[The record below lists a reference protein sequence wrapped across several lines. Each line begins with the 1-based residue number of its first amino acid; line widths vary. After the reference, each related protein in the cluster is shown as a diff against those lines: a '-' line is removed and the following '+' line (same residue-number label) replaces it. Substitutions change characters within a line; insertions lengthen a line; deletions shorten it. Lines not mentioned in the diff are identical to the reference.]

1 MKIFKAKGLA
11 FSSAL
16 LLALMLGSFSLQAQT
31 NLEIFGQNRVQYRKF
46 KWKYYDTKHF
56 RIYHY
61 DRAGREM
68 AEYVAEQVENDIAII
83 ESKMGGSF
91 PKRFN
96 IILYNSYDEYRQTNV
111 GRKNES
117 QLRDIPAGTVN
128 LVGDK
133 LVVYFTGEHKDLRRQ
148 TRAGMSRV
156 IMEKMLFG
164 DSFKDVVR
172 NAVLT
177 SLPDWTVYGFISYI
191 VDGWDTEANSKWKGM
206 VEMYPNKGFHDL
218 SEKNPELAGKAFWK
232 YISDKYGENN
242 MKNMV
247 YTIQLK
253 SSLNNGLQATMG
265 MKAKQAYDSVMTFY
279 KNMYALDMQQRQL
292 PDSTTAL
299 IEIDVP
305 DDGTVLRDIRVAPR
319 GADVAYVTWKDGE
332 YKVYIQKT
340 KQQQTKA
347 VVLSGGFKDYN
358 ETPDQDYPLITWS
371 NNGYKLAVLYRV
383 GLETRLRIYNS
394 LKAVVENYVI
404 PPNRFDRV
412 LSMTFMEDDGKLI
425 FSAIKKGNT
434 DLYEFKIRGKRM
446 TNITDDEWDDVEPW
460 YVSGGTRRGVLFLSN
475 RPKPNTDVPMAV
487 NELPTGPMNVFFY
500 NTTTESKEL
509 IQMSRLEKGDAR
521 QPIQYGSENY
531 AYLYDENG
539 IQNQYIILMN
549 RGAGNKDSAYSVP
562 VTNFHSNIINHQYN
576 AATNKIANVIRE
588 GGKYKVY
595 FEPINVPDPNAPRLE
610 LPQTV
615 LSKSESKKGS
625 VLNNKQ
631 VTPKPILKKGNVFQ
645 SQFDT
650 EEEEK
655 DETNTTNTNNTDA
668 EDQSTDTG
676 IGLNNTDEVDS
687 SYVNMRSYKY
697 RLSFQPDYFSVKL
710 DNSILFNRYQPAAQN
725 GNSFDNPPL
734 GGLISVSLDDVLEDH
749 RVTGGFRVPISF
761 DGTTYFLQYE
771 NFKTRVDWS
780 VLYLRSHSRRQYNV
794 AYFDQNGSFIDTS
807 NQTGKIVSNIV
818 TGTASYPFSRRSSI
832 RMHLGFRNDRLTY
845 KAGDTLSLSIDPE
858 QRSTSWIISRA
869 EYVFDNTIN
878 PITNIWNGTR
888 YKVYGEY
895 FYGLN
900 SNGGFYNIGTDI
912 RYYKKIYKNCIW
924 AIRAASAHSRGDQ
937 KVLYF
942 LGGVDNWL
950 NAEYNT
956 NTPTRGGEE
965 YAFQTVAN
973 NLRGYSRNTWNG
985 NTFALINTE
994 VRLPLVTTFAK
1005 KPIQSSVLRS
1015 LQAVAFFDIG
1025 SAWMGLWPTDANV
1038 ANNRTFIDQN
1048 HPQFTPVTLVIDDNS
1063 KGLGVGY
1070 GLGARTMA
1078 FGYFLRLDYAFN
1090 IERESMLH
1098 ISIGTDF

>member
-1 MKIFKAKGLA
+1 MKIFKAKGFA
-11 FSSAL
+11 FSSIL
-16 LLALMLGSFSLQAQT
+16 LLALMLVSFSLEAQT
-31 NLEIFGQNRVQYRKF
+31 NLEIYGQNRIQYRKF

-61 DRAGREM
+61 DRAGREL
-68 AEYVAEQVENDIAII
+68 AEYVAEQVENDIAVI

-96 IILYNSYDEYRQTNV
+96 IILYNSFDEYRQTNV

-164 DSFKDVVR
+164 DSFRDVVR
-172 NAVLT
+172 NAVLAT
-177 SLPDWTVYGFISYI
+177 LPDWTVYGFISYI
-191 VDGWDTEANSKWKGM
+191 VDGWDTKANSDWKGM

-232 YISDKYGENN
+232 YISDRYGENN

-253 SSLNNGLQATMG
+253 SSLNQGLQSTMG
-265 MKAKQAYDSVMTFY
+265 MKAKEAYDSVMTFY
-279 KNMYALDMQQRQL
+279 RNMYALDEQIRQK

-319 GADVAYVTWKDGE
+319 GADVAYVTWKHGE

-347 VVLSGGFKDYN
+347 VVLRGGFKDFN

-371 NNGYKLAVLYRV
+371 NNGYKLAILYRV

-446 TNITDDEWDDVEPW
+446 TNITDDAWDDVEPW

-475 RPKPNTDVPMAV
+475 RPKPNIDVSMGV

-509 IQMSRLEKGDAR
+509 IQMSRIEKGDAR

-531 AYLYDENG
+531 AYLHDENG

-549 RGAGNKDSAYSVP
+549 RGVGNKDSAFSVP
-562 VTNFHSNIINHQYN
+562 VTNFQSNIINHQYN
-576 AATNKIANVIRE
+576 AATNKIANVIRV

-595 FEPINVPDPNAPRLE
+595 FEPVKVPTSNSPKIE
-610 LPQTV
+610 LPKTI
-615 LSKSESKKGS
+615 LSKSESKKGAS
-625 VLNNKQ
+625 VLNNQQTKS
-631 VTPKPILKKGNVFQ
+631 KPILKKGNVFQ
-645 SQFDT
+645 SQFED
-650 EEEEK
+650 
-655 DETNTTNTNNTDA
+655 DDDSNNDSKIA
-668 EDQSTDTG
+668 NVDIADKKVDDN
-676 IGLNNTDEVDS
+676 IGLDKKNQVDS
-687 SYVNMRSYKY
+687 SFVNMRSYKY
-697 RLSFQPDYFSVKL
+697 RLSFQPDFFSVKL
-710 DNSILFNRYQPAAQN
+710 DNSILFNRYQPAALN
-725 GNSFDNPPL
+725 GNSFYNPPL

-761 DGTTYFLQYE
+761 DGTNYFLQYE

-794 AYFDQNGSFIDTS
+794 AYFDQNGSFVDT
-807 NQTGKIVSNIV
+807 NVQTGKVVSNIV
-818 TGTASYPFSRRSSI
+818 TGTASYPFSRRSSL
-832 RMHLGFRNDRLTY
+832 RLHLGFRNDRLTF
-845 KAGDTLSLSIDPE
+845 KAEDTLSLSFDPE
-858 QRSTSWIISRA
+858 QRNNNWVISRA

-888 YKVYGEY
+888 YKIYGEY

-900 SNGGFYNIGTDI
+900 SKGGFYNIGTDI

-924 AIRAASAHSRGDQ
+924 AFRTAAAHSRGNQ

-950 NAEYNT
+950 NAEYNSYT
-956 NTPTRGGEE
+956 PIRNTEE

-973 NLRGYSRNTWNG
+973 NMRGYARNTWNG

-994 VRLPLVTTFAK
+994 VRLPVVTTFAK
-1005 KPIQSSVLRS
+1005 KPIQSGILRS
-1015 LQAVAFFDIG
+1015 LQAVAFFDVG
-1025 SAWMGLWPTDANV
+1025 SAWMGLWPSDENV
-1038 ANNRTFIDQN
+1038 ANNITVMDPN
-1048 HPQFTPVTLVIDDNS
+1048 HPPTTPVTLIIDDKSNGIGAS
-1063 KGLGVGY
+1063 Y
-1070 GLGARTMA
+1070 GLGARTMV

-1090 IERESMLH
+1090 VERESMLH
-1098 ISIGTDF
+1098 FSIGTDF